1 MIGRTA
7 LAFWTACTLV
17 FLLGPLVIIVAGSF
31 TEAPHITFPPEGFTL
46 RWYEQLMGRDDFLR
60 SFLDSLILAVAATVA
75 ATLLGTIAAIAM
87 ARENFVGREFFR
99 AFLMSPLILP
109 TVVTGVAL
117 FQFIRLLEI
126 PSNMLGLVIG
136 HTLITL
142 PYVIRT
148 VGAAIVGLDTSLAE
162 AAESLGARP
171 LRVLFQVV
179 MPAIA
184 PAILVSVIFAFIV
197 SFDQVTISIFLTG
210 PDVTTLPIRIFTY
223 IEFAIDPMIAAVS
236 TLLILFAYLLVI
248 GLERVFGLDRVFGQK
263 G

>member
-1 MIGRTA
+1 VSRTA
-7 LAFWTACTLV
+7 LNIWATLV
-17 FLLGPLVIIVAGSF
+17 ILFLIGPLVVIVAGSF
-31 TEAPHITFPPEGFTL
+31 TEAPHVTFPPEGFTL
-46 RWYEQLMGRDDFLR
+46 KWYAKLMGRNDFLT
-60 SFLDSLILAVAATVA
+60 SFIDSIILAVVATVA
-75 ATLLGTIAAIAM
+75 ATLLGTITALAM
-87 ARENFVGREFFR
+87 ARESFAGREIFR

-117 FQFIRLLEI
+117 FQLLRVTEI
-126 PSNMLGLVIG
+126 QSNMVGLIVG

-148 VGAAIVGLDTSLAE
+148 VGAAVVNLDPSLAE
-162 AAESLGARP
+162 AAESLGARAWQ
-171 LRVLFQVV
+171 VLFKVV

-210 PDVTTLPIRIFTY
+210 PDVMTLPIRIFTY

-236 TLLILFAYLLVI
+236 TLLILFAYALVVA
-248 GLERVFGLDRVFGQK
+248 LERAFGLDRVFGKK